1 MDKLDSNASS
11 GALNILLALSMVV
24 GRIYTLVG
32 TDAAMRAVSG
42 YLLASGYQGRYSSPP
57 CSLVLGIAGRPI
69 LAWQLGLGL
78 SQAVNHSFPKYQVP
92 REVAALRC

>member
-32 TDAAMRAVSG
+32 TDAAMRAVSD
-42 YLLASGYQGRYSSPP
+42 YLLTSGYQGRYGDILLPH
-57 CSLVLGIAGRPI
+57 VLL
-69 LAWQLGLGL
+69 LAWQLGWV
-78 SQAVNHSFPKYQVP
+78 SQAVIHSFPKYQVA
-92 REVAALRC
+92 RSCSATVLD